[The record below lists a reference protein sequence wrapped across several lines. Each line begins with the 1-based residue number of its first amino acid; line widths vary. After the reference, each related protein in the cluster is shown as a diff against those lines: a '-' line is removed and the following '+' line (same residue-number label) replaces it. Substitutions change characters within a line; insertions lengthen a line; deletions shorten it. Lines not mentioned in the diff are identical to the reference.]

1 LPKRGIIKDNSKA
14 RTNKMADIPINTG
27 TMRASDQRAS
37 QRRLV
42 GISFPFRKENGEFP
56 ARVRDA
62 DCVQNDLL
70 TLFNTVFRNRVMRP
84 LLGHSANN
92 LVFDSIDGTLVARL
106 QRIIRQTIVNN
117 ENRIK
122 IISITMSRSG
132 TKITPKCTYVVQGIR
147 ETVELPTIDT
157 SK

>member
-1 LPKRGIIKDNSKA
+1 
-14 RTNKMADIPINTG
+14 
-27 TMRASDQRAS
+27 
-37 QRRLV
+37 
-42 GISFPFRKENGEFP
+42 
-56 ARVRDA
+56 
-62 DCVQNDLL
+62 
-70 TLFNTVFRNRVMRP
+70 MRP